1 MLGIFSCLNCKSVE
15 FFKIFKRNL
24 QKAGLQNDEL
34 NSRLRDSRLTTRGKK
49 CLKNEESL
57 SVAKFLTPLIAYT
70 SI

>member
-1 MLGIFSCLNCKSVE
+1 MLGIFNRLNCKSVE
-15 FFKIFKRNL
+15 LKNLRNL

-57 SVAKFLTPLIAYT
+57 SVAKFLTSLIAYT